1 MYKGYEL
8 ALKRNRPVSFK
19 FKGVETTLY
28 PDQREVDDQ
37 MVQIRIN
44 DVLKELKRVSNVRFF
59 P

>member
-19 FKGVETTLY
+19 FKGLETTLY

-37 MVQIRIN
+37 MVDIRMK
-44 DVLKELKRVSNVRFF
+44 DMLKELKRLSNVSI
-59 P
+59 